1 MELETHKV
9 IEKIASKIKCR
20 DVAKRLAMAK
30 EINELAKLIIE
41 LKEQEKCPCH
51 HLRM

>member
-1 MELETHKV
+1 MGLETYEV
-9 IEKIASKIKCR
+9 IEKIARKIKCR

-41 LKEQEKCPCH
+41 MRRSKSG
-51 HLRM
+51 